1 MRSAK
6 DNKLQKKRVIKRNKV
21 LKTEKIRQR
30 RAENKH
36 IRAHF
41 TKLEPKLKFK
51 LVDGEI
57 HTYTDEKNN
66 VDHLDKA
73 MQYQQLH
80 VEEIISDT
88 DCAEDEHEGAEE
100 LAKMEDKI
108 NGAYILGNKPIP
120 SMTDK
125 CHHIEVLDAE
135 TGGTINVEAHDMDGW
150 TKVFKGW
157 IKKGW
162 VKSDA

>member
-1 MRSAK
+1 MRSTK
-6 DNKLQKKRVIKRNKV
+6 DNKLEKKRVIKRNKV
-21 LKTEKIRQR
+21 LKTEQSRKR

-36 IRAHF
+36 IRDHF
-41 TKLEPKLKFK
+41 KSLEPGLKFK

-57 HTYTDEKNN
+57 HTYIDEKNN

-80 VEEIISDT
+80 VEEVIT
-88 DCAEDEHEGAEE
+88 YAEDEHEGAEE
-100 LAKMEDKI
+100 LAKMED
-108 NGAYILGNKPIP
+108 NIP
-120 SMTDK
+120 RMTGK
-125 CHHIEVLDAE
+125 CQHIEVLDAE
-135 TGGTINVEAHDMDGW
+135 NGGTVNVEAHDMDGW

-162 VKSDA
+162 VK